1 MNINKKY
8 GIVFLCFF
16 SISIIST
23 AQSTKVIS
31 YNIRYDN
38 NWDTINNWQDRK
50 DNIALLLKKY
60 NAPIIGIQE
69 GLINQ
74 VEYLNNSLNNHA
86 YFGIG
91 RDGEQKGEYSAIFYD
106 TTIFKLLKN
115 NTFWLS
121 ETPNNSSIGW
131 DAVLNRI
138 CTYGLLENLK
148 TNQKIWV
155 FNTHFDHIGKIAR
168 ENSVKLILRKIKQ
181 LNKNNHPVILMGDF
195 NMTPNQ
201 QPITILNTELDDASK
216 ISKTTLIGPTGTFNG
231 FSLDEVTRKIDY
243 FFTKNL
249 TVLSYT
255 HINDLLDNSKHISDH
270 LPIIIELKN

>member
-1 MNINKKY
+1 MNLSKKY
-8 GIVFLCFF
+8 CIAFLCFF
-16 SISIIST
+16 SISIISI

-50 DNIALLLKKY
+50 DKIAVLLNKY

-69 GLINQ
+69 GLFNQ
-74 VEYLNNSLNNHA
+74 VEYLNTSLKNHN

-106 TTIFKLLKN
+106 TTIFKLLQN

-121 ETPNNSSIGW
+121 ETPNNNSIGW
-131 DAVLNRI
+131 DAALNRI

-148 TNQKIWV
+148 TKQKIWV
-155 FNTHFDHIGKIAR
+155 FNTHFDHIGKVAR

-181 LNKNNHPVILMGDF
+181 LNTNNYPIILMGDF

-201 QPITILNTELDDASK
+201 QPITILNNELDDASK

-249 TVLSYT
+249 TILSYT
-255 HINDLLDNSKHISDH
+255 HVNDLLDNSNHISDH